1 VSLNRPDFFL
11 DISFPFLDSPTGVL
25 RGVSGKISVSRIDL
39 EEEWELTPNFF
50 LGSVT
55 GISSKEIHSSGNS
68 NTTTLVFWIL
78 SFFSFLKDNEDGT
91 E

>member
-50 LGSVT
+50 LAVT
-55 GISSKEIHSSGNS
+55 GISSKEIHPGNS